1 MSIKTKALRY
11 ALRLARKRKGLKVK
25 ELKTVTLARYIYKS
39 GQKRKFTETE
49 RAANKLKAKQQHY
62 ENLKKKGPRIQ
73 AKTDIQYK
81 FKQKPKTGGGRQV
94 LTAKGSS
101 YGIGAR
107 EHEITSPV
115 LKVAVRRG
123 SFKGARTLGESWYS
137 EMKRMYG
144 GVHMAQ
150 DTKSIKK
157 SVNLLTKKKHFKIK
171 KVAQG
176 GEVVICRNV
185 DRSLL

>member
-1 MSIKTKALRY
+1 MSIKTKAIRA
-11 ALRLARKRKGLKVK
+11 ALRAAL
-25 ELKTVTLARYIYKS
+25 
-39 GQKRKFTETE
+39 
-49 RAANKLKAKQQHY
+49 RAANKRRHRQSTKSLNVYNVHTTKSIKS
-62 ENLKKKGPRIQ
+62 PR
-73 AKTDIQYK
+73 
-81 FKQKPKTGGGRQV
+81 KQKPKTGGGRQV

>member
-11 ALRLARKRKGLKVK
+11 ALRLAKKRKGLKIK
-25 ELKTVTLARYIYKS
+25 KIKTETLQQYIHES
-39 GQKRKFTETE
+39 GQKRKITDIAK
-49 RAANKLKAKQQHY
+49 AANKRRHKQSTKSLNVYNVHTT
-62 ENLKKKGPRIQ
+62 KSIKSPR
-73 AKTDIQYK
+73 
-81 FKQKPKTGGGRQV
+81 KQKPKTGGGRQV

>member
-1 MSIKTKALRY
+1 
-11 ALRLARKRKGLKVK
+11 
-25 ELKTVTLARYIYKS
+25 
-39 GQKRKFTETE
+39 
-49 RAANKLKAKQQHY
+49 
-62 ENLKKKGPRIQ
+62 
-73 AKTDIQYK
+73 
-81 FKQKPKTGGGRQV
+81 
-94 LTAKGSS
+94 
-101 YGIGAR
+101 
-107 EHEITSPV
+107 
-115 LKVAVRRG
+115 
-123 SFKGARTLGESWYS
+123 
-137 EMKRMYG
+137 MKRMYG